1 MRQNV
6 QLQNKV
12 LYFLGIIPTIWL
24 ALIIAPNLNNGLMSI
39 ITGFT
44 ESMNNPLNISWCEN
58 SIKSI
63 LIFLLIYIM
72 IIAVYESTKKNYRR
86 GEEHGSAK
94 WGSASELNKKYK
106 LELQNPTIQ
115 EIEAWIANVG
125 ELTRDTMDLPG
136 KIAIMGGG
144 SWATA
149 LAKIVL
155 STQDSINWYMRR
167 PDRIEEFKQLGHNPC
182 YLTAVKFDT
191 NKINFYSNINQAIK
205 DSDTLIFATPS
216 PFLKQHLKKVKT
228 SLKDKFIISAIK
240 GIVPDENMLITDYFA
255 EYYKVP
261 TENIAVIGGPCH
273 AEEIALERLS
283 YITLACSDIE
293 KVRTISPVF
302 KNQYLKNSFCKDV
315 TGIEYAAVLKNVYAI
330 AAGICHGMKY
340 GDNFQA
346 VFISN
351 AIEEMRNFVDA
362 VHGLERDITDSVYLG
377 DLLVTAYSRFSRNRT
392 FGTMIGKGYSVKTA
406 QLEMEMI
413 AEGYYGTKCMREI
426 NEKYKVN
433 MPILDAV
440 YDILYEK
447 KSPTT
452 VIRQLTETFK

>member
-1 MRQNV
+1 MTDI
-6 QLQNKV
+6 LKCFCGS
-12 LYFLGIIPTIWL
+12 FLC
-24 ALIIAPNLNNGLMSI
+24 NL
-39 ITGFT
+39 
-44 ESMNNPLNISWCEN
+44 
-58 SIKSI
+58 
-63 LIFLLIYIM
+63 
-72 IIAVYESTKKNYRR
+72 
-86 GEEHGSAK
+86 
-94 WGSASELNKKYK
+94 
-106 LELQNPTIQ
+106 
-115 EIEAWIANVG
+115 
-125 ELTRDTMDLPG
+125 
-136 KIAIMGGG
+136 
-144 SWATA
+144 TA
-149 LAKIVL
+149 L
-155 STQDSINWYMRR
+155 
-167 PDRIEEFKQLGHNPC
+167 F
-182 YLTAVKFDT
+182 
-191 NKINFYSNINQAIK
+191 
-205 DSDTLIFATPS
+205 
-216 PFLKQHLKKVKT
+216 
-228 SLKDKFIISAIK
+228 
-240 GIVPDENMLITDYFA
+240 
-255 EYYKVP
+255 
-261 TENIAVIGGPCH
+261 ENIENIGKMIFPFFS
-273 AEEIALERLS
+273 AF
-283 YITLACSDIE
+283 T
-293 KVRTISPVF
+293 
-302 KNQYLKNSFCKDV
+302 NM
-315 TGIEYAAVLKNVYAI
+315 YAI